1 MIELPHRRFIA
12 AGHPPYFIDANR
24 LRPHRSLSIC
34 PSNPN
39 PHPLQDSGHLAIY
52 SHASQIFY
60 NLTVHLLP

>member
-12 AGHPPYFIDANR
+12 TAHPPYFIDANR
-24 LRPHRSLSIC
+24 LRPHWSLSVC

-39 PHPLQDSGHLAIY
+39 LHPLQNSGHFRNFFRMLAK
-52 SHASQIFY
+52 FF

>member
-1 MIELPHRRFIA
+1 MIELPHRHFIA
-12 AGHPPYFIDANR
+12 TVHPPYFIDANR

-39 PHPLQDSGHLAIY
+39 PHSSAGFGPLQQFFRMLAK
-52 SHASQIFY
+52 FF